1 MAPLSLDTSV
11 GALEI
16 GILISTVLFGVMTT
30 QTYVYLASDH
40 FKRDKAYIKILVG
53 FVWLVEALH
62 TALSWSYLYGATITR
77 FGKVLELLIVPW
89 DLASCVLLSGVVG
102 CAVQL
107 FFAWR
112 IYVVSSRIIFAI
124 PGWTCSV
131 FRLALAVAL
140 AATSLKARL
149 LPVFV
154 QQYRWLTNLAIANTM
169 ALDAYNAMSLIL
181 LLRRRRSRFRN
192 TRLVL
197 DKLTLWTVETGAV
210 TSIASIL
217 MLACIVSM
225 PNNAI
230 WLGILLFY
238 AKLYSNSLLV
248 L

>member
-1 MAPLSLDTSV
+1 MAPSLLDTSV

-16 GILISTVLFGVMTT
+16 GILISTVLFGVMTM
-30 QTYVYLASDH
+30 QTYIYVASEH
-40 FKRDKAYIKILVG
+40 FKRDKVYIKILVG
-53 FVWLVEALH
+53 FVWLTETLH
-62 TALSWSYLYGATITR
+62 TALSWSYLYGATITE
-77 FGKVLELLIVPW
+77 FGQVLKLFLVPW
-89 DLASCVLLSGVVG
+89 DLATCVFLSGVVG
-102 CAVQL
+102 CAVQS

-112 IYVVSSRIIFAI
+112 IRVVSSQIVIAL
-124 PGWTCSV
+124 PGWILSV
-131 FRLALAVAL
+131 FRLALAIAL
-140 AATSLKARL
+140 TVTSMRVGL
-149 LPVFV
+149 LPEFV
-154 QQYRWLTNLAIANTM
+154 QQYRWLMNLAIANTM

-197 DKLTLWTVETGAV
+197 DKLILWTVETGAV
-210 TSIASIL
+210 TSVASIL
-217 MLACIVSM
+217 MLACTVSM